1 VQCGT
6 VCAGWGEREQRKVAF
21 FGAAEIKPADWLL
34 VWGKECVGLR
44 GVQYGGD
51 VHAGVGDGCADRIE
65 GD

>member
-21 FGAAEIKPADWLL
+21 LERREIKPADWLP

-51 VHAGVGDGCADRIE
+51 VHAGVGRWVRRSD
-65 GD
+65 